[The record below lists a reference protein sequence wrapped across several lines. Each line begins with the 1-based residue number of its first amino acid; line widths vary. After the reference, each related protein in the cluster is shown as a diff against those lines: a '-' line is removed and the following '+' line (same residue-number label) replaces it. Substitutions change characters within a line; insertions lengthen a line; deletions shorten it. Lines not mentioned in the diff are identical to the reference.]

1 MKTNLYG
8 ISDQDKID
16 GIGDLNTSDWDSSD
30 EDGSSEAESGM
41 DYE

>member
-8 ISDQDKID
+8 ISDQDKSD
-16 GIGDLNTSDWDSSD
+16 IGDLNTSDWDSDD